1 MSLGSSSGFKDS
13 HVLKTSRKE
22 KENPKSFVCQ
32 YNRSIVS
39 KEEENTPTHE
49 SRIHTIPSTLTSL
62 QHLIVYR
69 EYVLPCL
76 QLVINYDGLHVFKI
90 NSGTQILSHIK

>member
-1 MSLGSSSGFKDS
+1 M
-13 HVLKTSRKE
+13 
-22 KENPKSFVCQ
+22 
-32 YNRSIVS
+32 S
-39 KEEENTPTHE
+39 KEQENTPTCE
-49 SRIHTIPSTLTSL
+49 SRSHRIPSILTSL

-90 NSGTQILSHIK
+90 NSGTQTLSHIN